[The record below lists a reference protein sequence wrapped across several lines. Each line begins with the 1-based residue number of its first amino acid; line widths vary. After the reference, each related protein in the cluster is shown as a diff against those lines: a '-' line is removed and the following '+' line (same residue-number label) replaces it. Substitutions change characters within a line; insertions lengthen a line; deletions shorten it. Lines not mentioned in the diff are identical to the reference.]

1 MIKINVTH
9 NFPQVS
15 AALARAQKQLPFAL
29 SLALNKTGEA
39 AIKDVQTVMRSTFD
53 RPTPYFMRS
62 LRLIRASK
70 SQPKPQATVWF
81 KDRTAASI
89 NGEDSIVVP
98 HVFGG
103 DRQLKPMELRLQR
116 AGLLPVGWRVVPG
129 GGADLDAFGNMSRG
143 QISQMLNVLNTYR
156 EAGYNKANDATRAR
170 LARGNAKKGTYGF
183 VYWVNPALRRNG
195 TKGSHLP
202 PGVYKRVAT
211 AFGSSLKPVLIFVNR
226 TRYKKRLDFFGIVD
240 RSVTKNFG
248 REFDTAFARALSTAR
263 FSEQRGLFS

>member
-1 MIKINVTH
+1 MMTINVTT
-9 NFPQVS
+9 NFSQVT
-15 AALARAQKQLPFAL
+15 AALATARKQVPFAMA
-29 SLALNKTGEA
+29 LALNRTGEA
-39 AIKDVQTVMRSTFD
+39 AIKEVQQDMRAQFD

-70 SQPKPQATVWF
+70 AQSKIEATVWF
-81 KDRTAASI
+81 KDKTARSI
-89 NGEDSIVVP
+89 NGEDSIVLP

-103 DRQLKPMELRLQR
+103 DRQLKPMELRLQS

-129 GGADLDAFGNMSRG
+129 GGADLDSFGNMSRG
-143 QISQMLNVLNTYR
+143 QVSQLLNVLNTYK

-170 LARGNAKKGTYGF
+170 LARGNVKKGTYGF

-226 TRYKKRLDFFGIVD
+226 TRYKKRLDFFGIVG
-240 RSVTKNFG
+240 RSVSKNFG
-248 REFDTAFARALSTAR
+248 REFDVAFGRALSTAR